1 MSTMTSFL
9 TAWHIFCNSLW
20 HWNCLRALRYAVQG
34 LSAGYGDVLWSALV
48 RNRFW
53 FLLENER
60 CYEVYRWAPG
70 VTVTCKRET
79 ADTSFGTENSGAQTK
94 WLKTTGESEHV
105 PLICLFPNAPWQPQQ
120 RAEKRKWMK
129 LYPYDSMRQLRGDRF
144 LMHFI
149 RVQN

>member
-1 MSTMTSFL
+1 MSTMTFL
-9 TAWHIFCNSLW
+9 TPRHIFCNSLW
-20 HWNCLRALRYAVQG
+20 HPNCLSALRYAM
-34 LSAGYGDVLWSALV
+34 SAGYGNVLWSALV
-48 RNRFW
+48 RNWFW

-60 CYEVYRWAPG
+60 CYDVYRWVPG
-70 VTVTCKRET
+70 VTVSCKKET
-79 ADTSFGTENSGAQTK
+79 TDTSFGTENSGAQME
-94 WLKTTGESEHV
+94 WQKTTGESEHV
-105 PLICLFPNAPWQPQQ
+105 PLICLFPNAPWQQQ